1 LFGFNIGF
9 NQFIKGNFKKK
20 NNDRLECSQ
29 RYFRDW
35 EYCKKK
41 KKKEEET
48 PSSHGKEELL
58 VTIVGS
64 ARMRSAPLSARRG
77 EKETNK
83 KIK

>member
-9 NQFIKGNFKKK
+9 NQFIKGN
-20 NNDRLECSQ
+20 L
-29 RYFRDW
+29 
-35 EYCKKK
+35 KKK
-41 KKKEEET
+41 KKTTDWNVVRDISEIGNIVKKEEET

>member
-1 LFGFNIGF
+1 LDSINLS
-9 NQFIKGNFKKK
+9 KETLKKK
-20 NNDRLECSQ
+20 ITTDWNVV
-29 RYFRDW
+29 RDIS
-35 EYCKKK
+35 EIGNIVKKK
-41 KKKEEET
+41 GEET

-77 EKETNK
+77 EKERNK